1 MKHFRYL
8 LALTIFLLSALL
20 SSHTQ
25 ARQQEN
31 IEFIRVVLEFDVKEG
46 HAKKFEDH
54 LMAWK
59 ECYLSNGG
67 QTEWSV
73 FYRMNGEGDN
83 YVFTYVKP
91 NWAAF
96 DVKDEAAGECF
107 NLAELMV
114 SPDIKT
120 SRTHIT
126 KFMPDVSKE
135 ISTDDI
141 SVIWVTFFKVKPS
154 GYAHFLENINTI
166 SNQIAE
172 VEGNK
177 RGYWYRYQGGAE
189 GYPHFFVTQAFGDFA
204 SLDQINGVWK
214 NLEDGLGKKKK
225 DELYQQFFEPVA
237 SIYSHLYRRMDE
249 HSHENE

>member
-1 MKHFRYL
+1 MKHLSSL
-8 LALTIFLLSALL
+8 LILIIFLIPGMLSNSA
-20 SSHTQ
+20 Q

-31 IEFIRVVLEFDVKEG
+31 MEFIRVILEFDIKEG
-46 HAKKFEDH
+46 HSKKFEDH

-96 DVKDEAAGECF
+96 DVKDEAAAECF

-114 SPDIKT
+114 SPDVKST
-120 SRTHIT
+120 RTHMT
-126 KFMPDVSKE
+126 KFMPAVSKATPAE
-135 ISTDDI
+135 DV
-141 SVIWVTFFKVKPS
+141 SVIWATFFRVKPS

-166 SNQIAE
+166 TNHIAE
-172 VEGNK
+172 VEGSK
-177 RGYWYRYQGGAE
+177 RGYWYQYQGGGE
-189 GYPHFFVTQAFGDFA
+189 GYPHFFVTQAFGDFT
-204 SLDQINGVWK
+204 SLDEINGVWK
-214 NLEDGLGKKKK
+214 NLEEGLGKKKK
-225 DELYQQFFEPVA
+225 DELYQEFFEPVA
-237 SIYSHLYRRMDE
+237 SIYSHIYRRLDE
-249 HSHENE
+249 HSHEND